1 MYPTKS
7 VFVTQVSE
15 PRASRGR
22 GPQARGLPTG
32 CREKGGSV
40 IPLKEVDRAVDG
52 PQVQLRTA
60 VAESTPSRAA

>member
-7 VFVTQVSE
+7 VFVTQVSK
-15 PRASRGR
+15 PRGLQRE
-22 GPQARGLPTG
+22 GPSGPGLPTG
-32 CREKGGSV
+32 CRDKGGSV

-60 VAESTPSRAA
+60 VAESAPSRAA